1 MAGRSHTF
9 AKRQREQKRDK
20 KKREKLDRR
29 KDKGPDD
36 SNAGAPDGVDPD
48 IAHIVPGPQPV
59 PWEQEDI

>member
-20 KKREKLDRR
+20 KKREKLERR
-29 KDKGPDD
+29 KDKPGDD
-36 SNAGAPDGVDPD
+36 SSADAPDGVDPD

-59 PWEQEDI
+59 PWEQDT